1 MPRDKTESHK
11 RIIEEAKK
19 EFLEYGFQE
28 ASMRRIAAAAG
39 LTVSGLYKHFAS
51 KEEMFESLVEPVVR
65 EFMDMYRESEQVEF
79 GEIEKALPERFWED
93 RDETLRV
100 MTFMYDHLDEFKLI
114 VLKSQGTKY
123 ESFVHELAVLEE
135 NTTWRYMEVLK
146 EKGMPVKDIDR
157 REFHLLVT
165 NNIDAMLQAITH
177 GFNREEA
184 LKYAKTLDDF
194 YVTGWRYIFGLNF

>member
-1 MPRDKTESHK
+1 MPSTHSIR
-11 RIIEEAKK
+11 EEMQAP
-19 EFLEYGFQE
+19 E
-28 ASMRRIAAAAG
+28 SMR
-39 LTVSGLYKHFAS
+39 H
-51 KEEMFESLVEPVVR
+51 
-65 EFMDMYRESEQVEF
+65 
-79 GEIEKALPERFWED
+79 FWENK
-93 RDETLRV
+93 DETLRV

-165 NNIDAMLQAITH
+165 NNIDAILQAITH

-184 LKYAKTLDDF
+184 LNYAKTLDDF
-194 YVTGWRYIFGLNF
+194 YMTGWRHIFGLDY